1 MDGEYRLVV
10 LVSGSGSNLQ
20 AFIDRVAD
28 GSLPVQIAAV
38 ISNRADAYA
47 LERAQ
52 RAGIATEV
60 IDHRTFTSREAFD
73 QALMARIDGYRPDLI
88 VLAGFMRILTPAF
101 VRHYAGRLLNTH
113 PSLLPKYPGTDTHA
127 RAIAA
132 GDSEHGA
139 SVHFVTEELDGGPLV
154 AQTRVP
160 VAPGD
165 TPDALRSRVQTA
177 EHRMYPQVVGW
188 LASGRLKHDAD
199 GITLDGKPVA
209 ATGID
214 VTG

>member
-1 MDGEYRLVV
+1 MGSEYRLVV

-60 IDHRTFTSREAFD
+60 IDHRGFSSREAFD
-73 QALMARIDGYRPDLI
+73 QVLMAHIDAFRPNLV

-101 VRHYAGRLLNTH
+101 VQHYSGRLLNTH

-139 SVHFVTEELDGGPLV
+139 SVHLVTEELDGGPLV

-160 VAPGD
+160 IVPGD
-165 TPDALRSRVQTA
+165 TPDTLRARVQAA

-188 LASGRLKHDAD
+188 LASGRLKQGAD
-199 GITLDGKPVA
+199 GITLDGKPVG